1 MVFQHV
7 FHLSCQCEHCS
18 HRSQWQWLVSQARL
32 QSLCNDFPWLRPVQ
46 IGWDAFLWI
55 GFHGKIYRK
64 PWFLPSNIGG
74 SCKFSHHPI
83 LWISEEQRI
92 NGWYTLN
99 IIESTRTESIWSLT
113 HTFYCQHMWKKFYI
127 QYLSIFSSASVS
139 WRKSKHLTTL
149 ALKDDLLT
157 TLSNKSS
164 RILPGCVPGHPW
176 SLSRSPDKVVGF
188 DPRHIS
194 IQQRQSRTVRSHT
207 AENRFSQNHLGIQ
220 RGCER
225 FKRFA
230 GASDPI
236 RVSFLDLEHLKFS
249 PAQPI
254 ISIIF
259 NYSE

>member
-1 MVFQHV
+1 MWALFSSQPMAVICFTSSSAISLQR
-7 FHLSCQCEHCS
+7 LSLASASPDWIS
-18 HRSQWQWLVSQARL
+18 HIIISHIYIPYIAEDQWL
-32 QSLCNDFPWLRPVQ
+32 
-46 IGWDAFLWI
+46 IYIEYHWI
-55 GFHGKIYRK
+55 NSIV
-64 PWFLPSNIGG
+64 
-74 SCKFSHHPI
+74 
-83 LWISEEQRI
+83 
-92 NGWYTLN
+92 
-99 IIESTRTESIWSLT
+99 ESIWSLT

-139 WRKSKHLTTL
+139 WRKNKALDKPTL
-149 ALKDDLLT
+149 ALKDDLIT

-254 ISIIF
+254 I
-259 NYSE
+259 NKYQ